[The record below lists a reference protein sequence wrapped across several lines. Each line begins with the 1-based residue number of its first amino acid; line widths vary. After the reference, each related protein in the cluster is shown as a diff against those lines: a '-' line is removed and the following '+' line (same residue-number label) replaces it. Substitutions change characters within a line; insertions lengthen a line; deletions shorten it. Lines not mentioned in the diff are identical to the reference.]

1 MASTDSGVYAIN
13 LITLRPGVAVDEF
26 ARFSA
31 ELDQPTCLGQEV
43 VRGFDVY
50 AVTGDEQRG
59 SRPPIHVV
67 EAMHVASWSEWERV
81 RDGLP
86 AMRPVV
92 EGFARLVP
100 DDGVRTVFASRIQ
113 PA

>member
-1 MASTDSGVYAIN
+1 MPSTDPGVYAVN

-31 ELDQPTCLGQEV
+31 ELDQPTCLAQEV

-50 AVTGDEQRG
+50 AVTRDEQRG
-59 SRPPIHVV
+59 SRRAIDVV

-92 EGFARLVP
+92 EGFGRLVP
-100 DDGVRTVFASRIQ
+100 DDGVRTLFASRVH
-113 PA
+113 PR